1 MVDDVY
7 RCAQCGSKIRSGA
20 DVYGLGVKLKKELEY
35 PGAVGR
41 SMTVHLPVQGR
52 EVECMVT
59 ADGSQARAEG
69 WDLIFMVCSEEC
81 GAELKSLLEEEGSLF
96 EEIM

>member
-1 MVDDVY
+1 MGDETY
-7 RCAQCGSKIRSGA
+7 RCAYCEKKVRSGA
-20 DVYGLGVKLKKELEY
+20 DVYGLGVKLKEGLEY

-41 SMTVHLPVQGR
+41 TMTVHLPVQGR
-52 EVECMVT
+52 EIACMVT
-59 ADGSQARAEG
+59 ADASQAKLEG

-81 GAELKSLLEEEGSLF
+81 GADLETLLEEEDLF

>member
-1 MVDDVY
+1 MSDAAY
-7 RCAQCGSKIRSGA
+7 RCAQCEKKIRSGA
-20 DVYGLGVKLKKELEY
+20 EVYGLGVRLKEGLEY

-41 SMTVHLPVQGR
+41 AMTVELPVQGR
-52 EVECMVT
+52 EVACMVT

-81 GAELKSLLEEEGSLF
+81 GGALKALLEEEDLF
-96 EEIM
+96 EDIM